1 LTKVA
6 YATEENIR
14 LSAIWQT
21 WLKLDEGQGQFN
33 RTGPVGPK
41 IFLKIFNFHGILFCI
56 YVDKFLVSAY
66 WTSHPS
72 KIPHP
77 QKLKSFPLYLWQFYD
92 EVFIIKTNGMGGFDN
107 ILHYIYLQNSSSH
120 KITDIVMKSQIWWQ
134 QIFDAVALSDPL
146 SQRITSPD

>member
-77 QKLKSFPLYLWQFYD
+77 QKLKSFPLYFWQFLWWSFHHNKQWNGRIWQYTSLYLFTK
-92 EVFIIKTNGMGGFDN
+92 FIQSQNHWHCHEITNLVTANLWCSG
-107 ILHYIYLQNSSSH
+107 S
-120 KITDIVMKSQIWWQ
+120 
-134 QIFDAVALSDPL
+134 
-146 SQRITSPD
+146 